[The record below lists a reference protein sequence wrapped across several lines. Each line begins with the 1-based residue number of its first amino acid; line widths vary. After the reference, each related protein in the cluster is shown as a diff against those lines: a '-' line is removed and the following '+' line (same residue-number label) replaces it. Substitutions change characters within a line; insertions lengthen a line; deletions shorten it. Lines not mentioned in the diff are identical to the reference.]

1 MQEKII
7 GVLALAACV
16 VGFNFVGNFW
26 QQTQVTDS
34 LREIMNPN
42 NQHTFKNRQGLE
54 DAIYAAAH
62 GIVGDDGDP
71 AVELY
76 HYSGQ
81 AYIGDVDRAALPT
94 YGGVKIVGEQVQM
107 SALVCRIWWY
117 QYTMWNK
124 NWRKDVEITKAVFVD
139 ERFVGS
145 MYESPAAADFEFVKE
160 PWMLLDAA
168 K

>member
-7 GVLALAACV
+7 GILALAALV
-16 VGFNFVGNFW
+16 VGFNFVTNFW
-26 QQTQVTDS
+26 QTTQVMDS

-54 DAIYAAAH
+54 DAIYEAAY
-62 GIVGDDGDP
+62 GIVGDDGVP
-71 AVELY
+71 EVEIY
-76 HYSGQ
+76 HFTGTTHLS
-81 AYIGDVDRAALPT
+81 DVDRDALPT

-124 NWRKDVEITKAVFVD
+124 NWRKDVEITKVVFVD
-139 ERFVGS
+139 EQFVGS
-145 MYESPAAADFEFVKE
+145 MYESPASADFEFVKE
-160 PWMLLDAA
+160 PWRLLDPA